1 MGFCQHSDEA
11 LGAVKVRTVSFTQQ
25 NVKCLGVR
33 CGIKRIFDNMVG
45 LGFLWSLCILHASA
59 V

>member
-33 CGIKRIFDNMVG
+33 RGINRIFDNLVG
-45 LGFLWSLCILHASA
+45 LGFL
-59 V
+59 